1 MVWAKQ
7 CSRCSG
13 DLYMDSDMYGTY
25 IGCLQCGYILS
36 DVEQFTLLNSR
47 EARQL
52 VARQLV
58 GGRTREVAKAA

>member
-1 MVWAKQ
+1 
-7 CSRCSG
+7 
-13 DLYMDSDMYGTY
+13 MDSDMYGTY